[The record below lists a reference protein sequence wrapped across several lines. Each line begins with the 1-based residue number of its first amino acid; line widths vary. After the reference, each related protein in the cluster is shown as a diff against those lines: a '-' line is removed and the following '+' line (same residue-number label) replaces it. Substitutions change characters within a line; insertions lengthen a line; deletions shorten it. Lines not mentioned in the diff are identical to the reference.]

1 MALFRT
7 LIKLFS
13 SLRLAVILL
22 LTISVL
28 ICWGTLVESR
38 YDSLAAK
45 VFVYNSWWMKISLAL
60 LVLSL
65 LAVIVD
71 RFPWKRKHLAFICA
85 HIGVVL
91 LIVGA
96 WLTQSRGIDGT
107 VRLLPGQEV
116 ASVAVSDTEL
126 VLYRSGTGDDFV
138 KVYQD
143 DVEFLGNPVRENRP
157 FLIKTSD
164 LRIEILESVP
174 YAVPRM
180 SVESSE
186 FAQSGAGVRFQMTN
200 ERIQSLEWLVQKNAF
215 DRINYDMGPVKISM
229 GGLWERELERHEIRL
244 VPDQNGVRYQVYQQS
259 EIRPVNQGLLL
270 EGGSFETPW
279 MGLQFRMLRYYPKAQ
294 VKWDLDR
301 FSRPTP
307 KTSSALRVRHGG
319 EESWL
324 FVNDYLKIFTDQH
337 VYLLAYSQ
345 KRVDLGF
352 PILLQKF
359 EKTNYPGSMRAMAYQ
374 SQVVYGD
381 GREALISMN
390 EPLKYNG
397 FYLYQAGFDDL
408 PGGRV
413 QASILSVNHDPGRLL
428 KYLGSLVMCLGIVL
442 LFYFRKHYRRQN

>member
-1 MALFRT
+1 MRL
-7 LIKLFS
+7 
-13 SLRLAVILL
+13 SL
-22 LTISVL
+22 
-28 ICWGTLVESR
+28 GFLV
-38 YDSLAAK
+38 
-45 VFVYNSWWMKISLAL
+45 V
-60 LVLSL
+60 SL

-71 RFPWKRKHLAFICA
+71 RWPWKVQHLAFILA
-85 HIGVVL
+85 HIGVIL
-91 LIVGA
+91 LIAGA
-96 WLTQSRGIDGT
+96 LLTQIRGLDGT

-116 ASVAVSDTEL
+116 AAVAVPQTEL
-126 VLYRSGTGDDFV
+126 VLYRSGNGNDFV
-138 KVYQD
+138 KVYED
-143 DVEFLGNPVRENRP
+143 EVEFLGNPVREDRP

-164 LRIEILESVP
+164 LRLEIVESVP

-180 SVESSE
+180 SVESSD

-200 ERIQSLEWLVQKNAF
+200 ERIQSLEWLVQKNVF
-215 DRINYDMGPVKISM
+215 EKINYDMGPVKISM
-229 GGLWERELERHEIRL
+229 GGLWERELDRHEIRL
-244 VPDQNGVRYQVYQQS
+244 VPEPDGVKYQFYREREKV
-259 EIRPVNQGLLL
+259 PVKQGALL
-270 EGGSFETPW
+270 EGGSVETPW

-307 KTSSALRVRHGG
+307 RTSSALRIRHGG
-319 EESWL
+319 QESWL

-345 KRVDLGF
+345 RRVDLGF
-352 PILLQKF
+352 PIMLQSF

-374 SQVVYGD
+374 SRVQYAD

-390 EPLKYNG
+390 EPLKHNG

-442 LFYFRKHYRRQN
+442 LFFFRKHYRRLS